1 MRPVPATDKAT
12 DFDATPVST
21 EPFFHDWDGG
31 DAAGQSPA
39 QSDGDDERPVAR
51 SIAAFVLAG
60 LVALSLIAA
69 AVALIVAKWLPTGWL
84 VGVVAV
90 DAVASAGVIALLLTS
105 RAVRHRARFVLG
117 VLLSLVLIIVN
128 CGVSVAGYEY
138 HRLTNGI
145 TGSVN
150 GDTIQ
155 YDIVALT
162 SGPATLSDI
171 VDTKM
176 GQTVDD
182 PNQDTVQQKIG
193 ELVSGITFIDQQ
205 DWSTSVSNLLGGE
218 FPSIV
223 IQDGFMQIL
232 QDADPTDYA
241 NLKILTNFTIKG
253 TAMTPS
259 GNPSVSPPPDLGPD
273 QPFIV
278 YISGIDTSGAITNRS
293 RSDVNQLMVVN
304 PKTGKVLL
312 VSTPR
317 DFYVQLADM
326 PSCGTLKDKL
336 THSGVYGINVSVD
349 TMNALYGINI
359 DYYVR
364 LNFTS
369 LVTLIDAVGGI
380 DVTSSV
386 AFSAPSNSGKGTYNF
401 VKGVNHLNGDQ
412 ALAFARDRHS
422 FATGDRQRGID
433 QQAVIAGVLA
443 KVTQASSLLN
453 APAII
458 SAISGSI
465 QTSMTPDEISAQVQ
479 QQITNGTKWSITSM
493 SANGSDASQ
502 YTCSYPHQK
511 LYVMVPDQ
519 ATVDAAKTAIQQ
531 VLAGN

>member
-1 MRPVPATDKAT
+1 M
-12 DFDATPVST
+12 
-21 EPFFHDWDGG
+21 
-31 DAAGQSPA
+31 
-39 QSDGDDERPVAR
+39 AR

-69 AVALIVAKWLPTGWL
+69 VAALVITKLLPTGWL
-84 VGVVAV
+84 VGVLAV

-105 RAVRHRARFVLG
+105 RALRHRARFVLG
-117 VLLSLVLIIVN
+117 VLLSILLIAIN
-128 CGVSVAGYEY
+128 GGVTAVGYNY
-138 HRLTNGI
+138 YRLANGI
-145 TGSVN
+145 QVPVTGD
-150 GDTIQ
+150 DTIQ
-155 YDIVALT
+155 YDVVALT
-162 SGPATLSDI
+162 SGPATLGD
-171 VDTKM
+171 VTNTQM
-176 GQTVDD
+176 GQTAND
-182 PNQDTVQQKIG
+182 PNQAVVQQKVN
-193 ELVSGITFIDQQ
+193 ELVSGITFVDQQ
-205 DWSTSVSNLLGGE
+205 DWSTAVNSLLAGQ

-223 IQDGFMQIL
+223 IEDGFMQIL

-241 NLKILTNFTIKG
+241 NLKILTNFTISG
-253 TAMTPS
+253 TTVLPS
-259 GNPSVSPPPDLGPD
+259 GTGSAAPTPTATALGPD

-369 LVTLIDAVGGI
+369 LVTLVDAVGGI
-380 DVTSSV
+380 DVNSSV

-433 QQAVIAGVLA
+433 QQAVITGVLA
-443 KVTQASSLLN
+443 KVTQPSSLMN
-453 APAII
+453 APSII

-479 QQITNGTKWSITSM
+479 QQITNGTKWSVTSM
-493 SANGSDASQ
+493 SANGSDDSQ

-511 LYVMVPDQ
+511 LYVMDPDQ
-519 ATVDAAKTAIQQ
+519 STVDAAKTAIQA